1 MKKNEL
7 HFFRL
12 LRDFLTDYLIVKRG
26 FSEKTVRAYRQTM
39 NLMRDYLREENGIR
53 FNQMNFTCFS
63 RKTIYDFLM
72 WLKNSRNNSVATL
85 NLRLASIKSFLK
97 FCGEEDL
104 ELMPVCLEAES
115 IHAFKGAK
123 KPSVEYLTQ
132 EQLKLLFALP
142 DITTKLGRRN
152 RFFLIFAYETG
163 ARIQEILDL
172 RLKNIVRSD
181 HNVRIRIHGKGNK
194 TRYVPLLGSTVAHL
208 DAYLADFHKDRADNA
223 HLFYTI
229 HEAMKTQ
236 MKSGAVDYFLKQYGK
251 LAHEVDAAFP
261 DYLHAHMLRHSV
273 AMAMYKKGV
282 PISYIRDFLGH
293 KSIDSTVIY
302 SYADDETISA
312 ALESIEHVEAE
323 AEYAVKT
330 KNWKGQEQYLLEYCG
345 LN

>member
-123 KPSVEYLTQ
+123 KPSVEYLT
-132 EQLKLLFALP
+132 
-142 DITTKLGRRN
+142 
-152 RFFLIFAYETG
+152 
-163 ARIQEILDL
+163 
-172 RLKNIVRSD
+172 
-181 HNVRIRIHGKGNK
+181 
-194 TRYVPLLGSTVAHL
+194 
-208 DAYLADFHKDRADNA
+208 
-223 HLFYTI
+223 
-229 HEAMKTQ
+229 
-236 MKSGAVDYFLKQYGK
+236 
-251 LAHEVDAAFP
+251 
-261 DYLHAHMLRHSV
+261 
-273 AMAMYKKGV
+273 
-282 PISYIRDFLGH
+282 
-293 KSIDSTVIY
+293 
-302 SYADDETISA
+302 
-312 ALESIEHVEAE
+312 
-323 AEYAVKT
+323 
-330 KNWKGQEQYLLEYCG
+330 
-345 LN
+345 